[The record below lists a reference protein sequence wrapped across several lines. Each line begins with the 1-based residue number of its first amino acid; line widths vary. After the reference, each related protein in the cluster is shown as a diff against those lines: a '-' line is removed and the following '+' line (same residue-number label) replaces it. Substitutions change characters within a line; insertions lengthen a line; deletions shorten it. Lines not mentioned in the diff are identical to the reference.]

1 MKIPVI
7 TNYFISLFMLCSPL
21 TAIPVFLNLTLGR
34 QKEVRRRIA
43 IILGVAVGLILII
56 TTWIGGFLLEVLGI
70 RIPAFQCAGGII
82 VFLLALSMLN
92 AQMSPMRQ
100 TEHEENAKGVIPIVP
115 LAIPVMAGPGALSGV
130 IVVANT
136 YHAFSDLVIL
146 SLCAALVGVATAIIL
161 YFGVQLEKKLGPT
174 GLNVVT
180 RIGGLILAALA
191 VEIFVRGIE
200 GIYAIS
206 FNP

>member
-1 MKIPVI
+1 
-7 TNYFISLFMLCSPL
+7 MLCSPL
-21 TAIPVFLNLTLGR
+21 AAIPVFLNLTQGR
-34 QKEVRRRIA
+34 SKEVRSRIA
-43 IILGVAVGLILII
+43 FFLGAAVGIILLV
-56 TTWIGGFLLEVLGI
+56 TTWIGGSLLEVLGI

-100 TEHEENAKGVIPIVP
+100 TEEEEKAKAVIPIVP

-130 IVVANT
+130 VVAANL
-136 YHAFSDLVIL
+136 HSSFPDLLIL
-146 SLCAALVGVATAIIL
+146 SFCAILVGGATAAIL
-161 YFGVQLEKKLGPT
+161 YFAMQLEKKLGPS

-191 VEIFVRGIE
+191 VEIFVQGME
-200 GIYAIS
+200 GLFS
-206 FNP
+206 

>member
-1 MKIPVI
+1 MKIPI
-7 TNYFISLFMLCSPL
+7 IINYFVSLFMLCSPL
-21 TAIPVFLNLTLGR
+21 AAIPVFLNLTHGR
-34 QKEVRRRIA
+34 SKEARSRIA
-43 IILGVAVGLILII
+43 VLLGVAVGVILVM
-56 TTWIGGFLLEVLGI
+56 TTWIGGSLLEVLGI

-100 TEHEENAKGVIPIVP
+100 TEEEEKAKAVIPIVP

-130 IVVANT
+130 IVAANT
-136 YHAFSDLVIL
+136 YPDLPDLLIL
-146 SLCAALVGVATAIIL
+146 SVCGALVGAATASIL
-161 YFGVQLEKKLGPT
+161 YFGMQLERKLGPS

-191 VEIFVRGIE
+191 VEIFAQGVE
-200 GIYAIS
+200 GLFIIK
-206 FNP
+206 